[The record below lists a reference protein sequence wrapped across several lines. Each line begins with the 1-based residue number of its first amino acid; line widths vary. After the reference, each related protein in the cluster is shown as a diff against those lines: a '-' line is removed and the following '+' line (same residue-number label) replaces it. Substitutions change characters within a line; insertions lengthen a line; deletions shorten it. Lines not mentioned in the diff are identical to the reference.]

1 MAETQAQRL
10 GRIEEKIDKIT
21 DSIGTMA
28 TEVAVIHTKVEDLEI
43 RREESHARANKFS
56 ERLDHMHECMHDVKA
71 KVGISTK
78 IMYGVGGTAVAAII
92 NEVVKV
98 I

>member
-21 DSIGTMA
+21 DNLNIMA
-28 TEVAVIHTKVEDLEI
+28 TEVAVIHTKVEDLEV
-43 RREESHARANKFS
+43 RREESHARANRFS

-71 KVGISTK
+71 TVGLSTK
-78 IMYGVGGTAVAAII
+78 IMYGVGAAVGAAFI
-92 NEVVKV
+92 NELVKL

>member
-21 DSIGTMA
+21 DNLNIMA
-28 TEVAVIHTKVEDLEI
+28 TEVAVIHTKVEDLEV
-43 RREESHARANKFS
+43 RREESHARANRFS
-56 ERLDHMHECMHDVKA
+56 ERLDHMHECMHDVTA
-71 KVGISTK
+71 KVSLSTK
-78 IMYGVGGTAVAAII
+78 IMYGVGAAIGAALI
-92 NEVVKV
+92 NEVVKL

>member
-1 MAETQAQRL
+1 MAETQVQRL

-21 DSIGTMA
+21 NHLGALGT
-28 TEVAVIHTKVEDLEI
+28 EIAVIHTKVEDLEE
-43 RREESHARANKFS
+43 RRAESHARANKFS

-71 KVGISTK
+71 KVSISTK
-78 IMYGVGGTAVAAII
+78 IMYGVGAAIGVALI
-92 NEVVKV
+92 NEVVKL

>member
-21 DSIGTMA
+21 D
-28 TEVAVIHTKVEDLEI
+28 AVGHLGIELAVVHTKVEDLEV

-56 ERLDHMHECMHDVKA
+56 ERLDHIHECMHDVKA
-71 KVGISTK
+71 KVSLSTK
-78 IMYGVGGTAVAAII
+78 IMYGAGAAISVTVI
-92 NEVVKV
+92 NEVIKL

>member
-10 GRIEEKIDKIT
+10 TRIEEKIDRIT
-21 DSIGTMA
+21 DSVGTLV
-28 TEVAVIHTKVEDLEI
+28 TEVAVIHTKVEDLEL

-71 KVGISTK
+71 KVGLSTK
-78 IMYGVGGTAVAAII
+78 IMYGVGAAMAAAFVS
-92 NEVVKV
+92 EVVKLV
-98 I
+98 

>member
-21 DSIGTMA
+21 DNLNIMA
-28 TEVAVIHTKVEDLEI
+28 TEVAVIHTKVEDLEV

-71 KVGISTK
+71 KVGLSTK
-78 IMYGVGGTAVAAII
+78 IMYGVGAAIGAAFI
-92 NEVVKV
+92 NEVVKL

>member
-21 DSIGTMA
+21 D
-28 TEVAVIHTKVEDLEI
+28 AVGHLGIELAVVHTKVEDLEV

-56 ERLDHMHECMHDVKA
+56 ERLDHIHECMHDVKA
-71 KVGISTK
+71 KVNLSTK
-78 IMYGVGGTAVAAII
+78 IMYGAGAAISVAVI
-92 NEVVKV
+92 NEVIKL

>member
-1 MAETQAQRL
+1 MADTQVQRL

-21 DSIGTMA
+21 DNLSAMA
-28 TEVAVIHTKVEDLEI
+28 TEVAVIHTKVEDLEV
-43 RREESHARANKFS
+43 RREESHARANRFS

-71 KVGISTK
+71 KVSLSTK
-78 IMYGVGGTAVAAII
+78 IMYGVGAAIGAALI
-92 NEVVKV
+92 NEVVKL

>member
-21 DSIGTMA
+21 D
-28 TEVAVIHTKVEDLEI
+28 AVGHLGIELAVVHTKVEDLEV
-43 RREESHARANKFS
+43 RRAESHARANKFS
-56 ERLDHMHECMHDVKA
+56 ERLDHIHECMHDVKA
-71 KVGISTK
+71 KVSLSTK
-78 IMYGVGGTAVAAII
+78 IMYGTGAAITAAII
-92 NEVVKV
+92 NEAIKL

>member
-1 MAETQAQRL
+1 MADTQVQRL

-21 DSIGTMA
+21 DNLSVIA
-28 TEVAVIHTKVEDLEI
+28 TEVAVIHTKVGDLEE
-43 RREESHARANKFS
+43 RRAESHARANKFS

-71 KVGISTK
+71 TVGLSTK
-78 IMYGVGGTAVAAII
+78 IMYGVGAAVGAAFI
-92 NEVVKV
+92 NELVKL